1 MSESDDRNFDDDER
15 DQKNASDLSDEGLG
29 ATASD
34 EPNTME
40 PEEALPDEDRPA
52 QDQ

>member
-1 MSESDDRNFDDDER
+1 MSETDDRSREDDDRTEK
-15 DQKNASDLSDEGLG
+15 DASDLSDEGLG

-40 PEEALPDEDRPA
+40 PEEVPPED
-52 QDQ
+52 D